1 MGALNRKAGT
11 MNFKPIFDVVRTIAG
26 PLTQSD
32 VDLINKALIAAQHD
46 DSLVKTGAREIGAA
60 GLALI
65 KQFEGREL
73 TAYKCPAD
81 VWTIGYGS
89 TGPHVKPGMTITE
102 SEAEQLLR
110 DDLDRFE
117 ASVARCVPNATQNE
131 FDAMVSLAFNI
142 GTAGFE
148 RSSVLKRLLAGDKA
162 GAADA
167 FLMWNKA
174 GGRVLAGLTR
184 RRQAERELF
193 LS

>member
-1 MGALNRKAGT
+1 MT
-11 MNFKPIFDVVRTIAG
+11 PKPIFDAVRTIAG
-26 PLTQSD
+26 TLTQAD
-32 VDLINKALIAAQHD
+32 VDLITKAIIAAQHGD
-46 DSLVKTGAREIGAA
+46 ALVKSGARQMGAA
-60 GLALI
+60 GLELI
-65 KQFEGREL
+65 KEFEGRKL
-73 TAYKCPAD
+73 TAYLCPAK

-102 SEAEQLLR
+102 AEADKLLQ

-117 ASVARCVPNATQNE
+117 ACVDKAAPNATQNQ

-174 GGRVLAGLTR
+174 GGVALAGLTR
-184 RRQAERELF
+184 RRQAERALF

>member
-1 MGALNRKAGT
+1 
-11 MNFKPIFDVVRTIAG
+11 MNPKPVFDAVRTIAG

-32 VDLINKALIAAQHD
+32 VDLLNRAIVAAQHGD
-46 DSLVKTGAREIGAA
+46 ALPATATKQIGAK

-65 KQFEGREL
+65 KSFEGLKL
-73 TAYKCPAD
+73 TSYRCPAN

-89 TGPHVKPGMTITE
+89 TGPHVKPNMTITE
-102 SEAEQLLR
+102 AQADKLLQ

-117 ASVARCVPNATQNE
+117 ASVAKYATNARQNE

-148 RSSVLKRLLAGDKA
+148 RSSVLKRFLAGDKA
-162 GAADA
+162 GAAIA

-174 GGRVLAGLTR
+174 GGTVLNGLTR
-184 RRQAERELF
+184 RREAEKALF
-193 LS
+193 MS

>member
-1 MGALNRKAGT
+1 
-11 MNFKPIFDVVRTIAG
+11 MNSKPIFDAVRTIAG
-26 PLTQSD
+26 PLAQAD
-32 VDLINKALIAAQHD
+32 VDLLNTAIVAAQHGD
-46 DSLVKTGAREIGAA
+46 ALVKSGVREIGAA

-65 KQFEGREL
+65 KQFEGLRL
-73 TAYKCPAD
+73 TAYLCPAR

-89 TGPHVKPGMTITE
+89 TGPHVKSGMTI
-102 SEAEQLLR
+102 SEADAEKLLR

-117 ASVARCVPNATQNE
+117 ASVAKSAPNATQNQ

-148 RSSVLKRLLAGDKA
+148 RSSVLKRLLEGNLR

-174 GGRVLAGLTR
+174 GGQVLAGLTR
-184 RRQAERELF
+184 RREAERKLF